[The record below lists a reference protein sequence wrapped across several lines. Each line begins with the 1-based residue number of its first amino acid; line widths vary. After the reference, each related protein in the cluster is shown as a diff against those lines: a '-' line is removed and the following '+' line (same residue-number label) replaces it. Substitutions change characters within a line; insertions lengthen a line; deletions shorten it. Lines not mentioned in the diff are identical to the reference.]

1 MEVEE
6 KPGAGLPLSGF
17 IVNRVISTEL
27 LKENIPEYLRNRID
41 MQKGC
46 LDKIHK
52 QFGGKVLS
60 LVPEFDSEIKG
71 MEMIKLMAESMFEE
85 VLE

>member
-1 MEVEE
+1 
-6 KPGAGLPLSGF
+6 
-17 IVNRVISTEL
+17 
-27 LKENIPEYLRNRID
+27 

-60 LVPEFDSEIKG
+60 LVLEFDSEIKG